1 MALRVFT
8 SGRAA
13 LEVTRGTDLTPTRLI
28 YAEEFTHEQDR
39 QTIRPAELR
48 ASYEGF
54 YQAAA
59 GTETNTLAMSG
70 RMSYDDLIWWANLFI
85 APLASGTGA
94 GADKT
99 WAFVPSLTADNV
111 KTATV
116 QLGYADTIATA
127 PGVRL
132 NYCLGNTFNLHWE
145 KNDDGAVT
153 FNGDFFI
160 GAAATQITA
169 FTGALSDRVTV
180 PMSSNNTVVTL
191 DATTI
196 GTTADSNVVSVDWT
210 LNLGPVAFYAL
221 DGTTAANGVYR
232 PNHRT
237 WTCTIT
243 RRYANDTEWDIYVS
257 KAERKVRIAT
267 TGAALGGSDY
277 SATLYLYGAYTG
289 RKWADVDGIITEELT
304 IEPLYDV
311 AAARSFGL
319 TVVNA
324 TAAIT

>member
-8 SGRAA
+8 SARAA

-28 YAEEFTHEQDR
+28 YGEEFTHEQDR
-39 QTIRPAELR
+39 MTIRPAELR
-48 ASYEGF
+48 NSYEGF
-54 YQAAA
+54 FQASA
-59 GTETNTLAMSG
+59 GVETNTFGISG
-70 RMSYDDLIWWANLFI
+70 RMSYDDLIWYANLFV

-94 GADKT
+94 GADKL
-99 WAFVPSLTADNV
+99 WAFAPSLTSDNV

-153 FNGDFFI
+153 FSSDFFI
-160 GAAATQITA
+160 GSAATQITA
-169 FTGALSDRVTV
+169 FTGSLSDRVVT
-180 PMSSNNTVVTL
+180 PMSSNNTLVYL

-196 GTTADSNVVSVDWT
+196 GTTLDNNVTAVDWT

-221 DGTTAANGVYR
+221 DGTTAANAIYR

-243 RRYANDTEWDIYVS
+243 RRYANDNEWDRYVD
-257 KAERKVRIAT
+257 KAKRKIRINT
-267 TGAALGGSDY
+267 VGPVLGSTNY
-277 SATLYLYGAYTG
+277 SALLDLYGVYTG
-289 RKWADVDGIITEELT
+289 RTWADIDGIITEELT
-304 IEPLYDV
+304 FEPLYDTT
-311 AAARSFGL
+311 AAGSFYMAV
-319 TVVNA
+319 TNA
-324 TAAIT
+324 TASIT